1 MKYLKLFENF
11 GHNFKHIEFL
21 NLDVEVQSIPVS
33 PNQDD
38 YILYAELYKSLPGPW
53 CSSRNEIMGAFDLQD
68 GYLQNHRVDFQ
79 QATNGIDEWYLDIT
93 KHSETGDEMVD
104 SNDAWYVID
113 IFPKENE
120 SEGFQI
126 KCDGEIGLKEFIE
139 FTKNWQPDLKAL
151 QFFLI
156 SPALGRQYH
165 SACDEYFEMLKSFVR

>member
-11 GHNFKHIEFL
+11 GHNFKHIEFI
-21 NLDVEVQSIPVS
+21 NIDVEIPFIPVS

-68 GYLQNHRVDFQ
+68 GYLHNHRVDFQ
-79 QATNGIDEWYLDIT
+79 YATNGIDEWYLDIT

-139 FTKNWQPDLKAL
+139 FTKNWKPDLEERK
-151 QFFLI
+151 
-156 SPALGRQYH
+156 YH